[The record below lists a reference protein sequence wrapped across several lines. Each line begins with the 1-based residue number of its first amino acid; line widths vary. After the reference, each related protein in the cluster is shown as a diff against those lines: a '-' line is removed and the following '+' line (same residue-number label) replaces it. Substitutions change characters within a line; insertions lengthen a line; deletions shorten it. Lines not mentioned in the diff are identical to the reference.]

1 VATAKR
7 KRDERSLK
15 TGKSAAAQAHAQT
28 RRPPTTSATRNLLA
42 KALQQAED
50 STEERQAFSLYLKA
64 LHDVHAK

>member
-15 TGKSAAAQAHAQT
+15 TGKPARAQAQT
-28 RRPPTTSATRNLLA
+28 QRPATASTTRDLLA
-42 KALQQAED
+42 KTLQQAQN